1 VAQGKKYD
9 QDFVVKVFEDAGCK
23 LLDRYCNAKNK
34 LKYICVCRNISYIKL
49 SNFMQGG
56 RCKNCLK
63 NKFKLKYD
71 YVKKFFEDRNCYL
84 LSENYINARAKLDY
98 ICECGN
104 KSKIVFDSF
113 RKGNRC
119 KKCGNIK
126 NSKKQT
132 LSQDQVAKF
141 FKDQGCKLIGLYKKA
156 RLPVEFICKCGQ
168 NHKKTLNNFQKVPR
182 CPACSLLG
190 RSGSHHYE
198 WISDR
203 EKKRTNDLFRQKCRS
218 MINICIRYLKINKN
232 KKTKELLGY
241 TAVQL
246 REHIFNH
253 KNWHKLIGKKWHLD
267 HIFPIK
273 AFLDYGIRDIKLI
286 NCLENLQPLTVV
298 ENCVKNDNYDACAF
312 ENWLQSKGFKVK
324 SCPTKG
330 QV

>member
-1 VAQGKKYD
+1 MAQGKKYD

-232 KKTKELLGY
+232 TIKSTVKRNIYIKTEDTRAHITNITINKKY
-241 TAVQL
+241 
-246 REHIFNH
+246 RDDFIFSN
-253 KNWHKLIGKKWHLD
+253 IFYCHL
-267 HIFPIK
+267 
-273 AFLDYGIRDIKLI
+273 
-286 NCLENLQPLTVV
+286 
-298 ENCVKNDNYDACAF
+298 
-312 ENWLQSKGFKVK
+312 KGFLFPLI
-324 SCPTKG
+324 SISSDNPRIP
-330 QV
+330 